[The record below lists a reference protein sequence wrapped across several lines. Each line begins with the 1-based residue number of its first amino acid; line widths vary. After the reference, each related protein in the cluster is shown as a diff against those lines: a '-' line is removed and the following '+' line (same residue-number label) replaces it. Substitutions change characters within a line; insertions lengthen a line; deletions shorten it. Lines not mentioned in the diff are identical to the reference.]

1 MKNEE
6 LFKNFVLEIEKVK
19 SMPNNNY
26 YDSSDCNKK
35 NQKILKDID
44 ENHNWSWII
53 IWRHLI

>member
-26 YDSSDCNKK
+26 YDS
-35 NQKILKDID
+35 LYLEDIVLT
-44 ENHNWSWII
+44 IK
-53 IWRHLI
+53 